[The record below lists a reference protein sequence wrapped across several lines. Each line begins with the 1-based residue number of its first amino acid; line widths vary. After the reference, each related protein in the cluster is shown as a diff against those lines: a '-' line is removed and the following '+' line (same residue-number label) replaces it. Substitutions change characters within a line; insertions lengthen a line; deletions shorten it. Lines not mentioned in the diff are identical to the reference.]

1 VAAQSNCLAIQLRG
15 TQIVTYSRAHG
26 VGLVVL
32 EAIRYSSPRTE
43 YRKWY
48 AARLLEVVY
57 MLKFRYLMIL
67 LLEILAHDHS
77 AQSRGKDHCSIH
89 EVSMLPH
96 RSLTGPRSVS

>member
-1 VAAQSNCLAIQLRG
+1 VAAQSNRLAIQLHG

-26 VGLVVL
+26 VGPVVL
-32 EAIRYSSPRTE
+32 GAIRYSSPRTE

-48 AARLLEVVY
+48 ADRLLEVVY
-57 MLKFRYLMIL
+57 VLKFRYLTIL

-77 AQSRGKDHCSIH
+77 ARSRGKDHCSIH

-96 RSLTGPRSVS
+96 RSLTGPRSVT